1 MPQGLSDV
9 IQVEYED
16 VLRTDRVGHQ
26 SGRSS
31 PAKLAKPFRSAA
43 IKGYEYTKH
52 LRPRGRSVFH
62 TSAAGPVLSALDAS
76 TLRCLCCV
84 AAPQVLTVARSSKAD
99 GKYYGW
105 LEQLVL
111 GSQRIGR
118 EQYEPWYEYET
129 PNRVSDAV
137 NIRLTYRPL
146 PCSFEALFRIR
157 SVNDQYVS
165 PCSADSLTDADAAV
179 LCVRYFVSKKG
190 LHCWPSPSTQN
201 LRSVM

>member
-1 MPQGLSDV
+1 MADVPGGLCHSEDRISRRVANEAKPCQRRVQTFRGASVPQGLSDV
-9 IQVEYED
+9 IRVEYED
-16 VLRTDRVGHQ
+16 VLRTDRVGDQ

-31 PAKLAKPFRSAA
+31 PAKLAKPFGSAA

-105 LEQLVL
+105 LEQLV
-111 GSQRIGR
+111 
-118 EQYEPWYEYET
+118 
-129 PNRVSDAV
+129 
-137 NIRLTYRPL
+137 
-146 PCSFEALFRIR
+146 
-157 SVNDQYVS
+157 
-165 PCSADSLTDADAAV
+165 
-179 LCVRYFVSKKG
+179 
-190 LHCWPSPSTQN
+190 
-201 LRSVM
+201 